1 MITGKVL
8 LAPFLFCLF
17 WISRIFELF
26 LKISRPIVTI
36 LCAIGSVGITIGA
49 IIHIFFYLQ
58 GRGISVWG
66 IVLSVFFAAALMV
79 VPAAGVGVVIVV
91 LEGICNGI
99 YRMYR
104 PAMEKMNLEEE
115 KKDYHMAECEWD
127 EKTPEAPWK
136 NKEECERKIHYFK
149 GVKDKEELEK
159 RLSGLL
165 RIYRPEKEFADDALT
180 RSILDDF
187 EYLKGRLPEKAKDV

>member
-1 MITGKVL
+1 MLAYMNKESLKRHLRQDIPGFIAVPDRNSGIKVQLQVICKKSQISNQTAMMIRFLVTVIQTGAACHTGNHSCFFTDIWKEGGERNQTFLMITGKVL

-66 IVLSVFFAAALMV
+66 IVLSVFLQQ
-79 VPAAGVGVVIVV
+79 P
-91 LEGICNGI
+91 
-99 YRMYR
+99 
-104 PAMEKMNLEEE
+104 
-115 KKDYHMAECEWD
+115 
-127 EKTPEAPWK
+127 
-136 NKEECERKIHYFK
+136 
-149 GVKDKEELEK
+149 
-159 RLSGLL
+159 
-165 RIYRPEKEFADDALT
+165 
-180 RSILDDF
+180 
-187 EYLKGRLPEKAKDV
+187 

>member
-1 MITGKVL
+1 M
-8 LAPFLFCLF
+8 APFLFCLF

-79 VPAAGVGVVIVV
+79 VPAAG
-91 LEGICNGI
+91 
-99 YRMYR
+99 
-104 PAMEKMNLEEE
+104 
-115 KKDYHMAECEWD
+115 
-127 EKTPEAPWK
+127 
-136 NKEECERKIHYFK
+136 ERRIHYFK

-165 RIYRPEKEFADDALT
+165 RIYRPEKEFAEDALT
-180 RSILDDF
+180 RSILDEF
-187 EYLKGRLPEKAKDV
+187 EYLKGRLPDKAKDV

>member
-1 MITGKVL
+1 M
-8 LAPFLFCLF
+8 FL
-17 WISRIFELF
+17 
-26 LKISRPIVTI
+26 
-36 LCAIGSVGITIGA
+36 
-49 IIHIFFYLQ
+49 
-58 GRGISVWG
+58 
-66 IVLSVFFAAALMV
+66 AAALMV

-115 KKDYHMAECEWD
+115 KKDYHLAECEWD
-127 EKTPEAPWK
+127 EKTPDAPWK
-136 NKEECERKIHYFK
+136 NKEECERRIHYFK

-165 RIYRPEKEFADDALT
+165 RIYRPEKEFAEDALT
-180 RSILDDF
+180 RSILDEF
-187 EYLKGRLPEKAKDV
+187 EYLKGRLPEKEKDV